1 MLEPFIPFHLHQY
14 LVLEPCTHYPL
25 PALRPC
31 NWCTVHC
38 AGALY
43 LVPSAKAMYLVLV
56 PCTQCCCPVPQC
68 LCPIPGTG
76 ALYLVPS
83 AKALYPVQVSCSL
96 SQGRGTGAPYPT
108 PGTGAN
114 AGARRPVLLPCTAAP
129 RPARSARCRCP
140 VYSVWCRCPVPGA
153 YTGNG
158 CQRWLLMPV
167 PRCRFQCRCPGRV
180 CSSRSRWTVHGA
192 GCLCRCPVPV
202 VPSGRPRP
210 ARRPPRPGPPPPP
223 PAAIS
228 ANPGGGARPCRSAAA
243 APGRRPAP
251 QPW

>member
-1 MLEPFIPFHLHQY
+1 MPGAQYLVHGSQYPIPTNWCPVLPHSDWCAVTSTQCLLPGTLYLPSNARYWCLLPGGHLLVLEPFIPFHLHQY

-192 GCLCRCPVPV
+192 GC
-202 VPSGRPRP
+202 
-210 ARRPPRPGPPPPP
+210 
-223 PAAIS
+223 
-228 ANPGGGARPCRSAAA
+228 
-243 APGRRPAP
+243 
-251 QPW
+251 